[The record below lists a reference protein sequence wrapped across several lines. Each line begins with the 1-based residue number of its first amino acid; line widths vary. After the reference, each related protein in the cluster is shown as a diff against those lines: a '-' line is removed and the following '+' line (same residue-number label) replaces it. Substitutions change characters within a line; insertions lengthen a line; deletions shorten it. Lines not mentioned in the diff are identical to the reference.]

1 MPGVQPSLF
10 KGVAQLTKV
19 ELERKAKPIAHQGA
33 EPCVGDSKTDAS
45 RNKFNYI
52 CGKRSQYFRSV
63 SDSDGCSQASRMEG
77 GGQSEGCL
85 GKETMGTFQ
94 LIDVYVG

>member
-1 MPGVQPSLF
+1 MPGIRPFLF

-19 ELERKAKPIAHQGA
+19 EMERKAKPTALQGT

-52 CGKRSQYFRSV
+52 CWKRSQDFRSM
-63 SDSDGCSQASRMEG
+63 SDSDGCRRESRTEG